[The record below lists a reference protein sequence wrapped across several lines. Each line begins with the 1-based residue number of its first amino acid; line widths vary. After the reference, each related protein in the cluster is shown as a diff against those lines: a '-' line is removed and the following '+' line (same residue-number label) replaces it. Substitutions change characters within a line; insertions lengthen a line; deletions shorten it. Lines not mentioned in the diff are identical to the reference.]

1 MADLEE
7 GQPRKKMSV
16 DQGDEAAAAR
26 LWAVYV
32 SEAEKYDKALVQSWK
47 SDMEGLLIF
56 AALFSA
62 ILATFLMESYKTLN
76 SDSGDLTVQLLAEL
90 IVRLDASANGTSVD
104 PRPPPSF
111 TPAATS
117 IVCNALWFM
126 SLGLSLAC
134 ALIATLVQQWAR
146 EFLHK
151 ADMRSAP
158 VIRAHIFSY
167 LYYGLKR
174 FQMHTVVEVIPLL
187 LHTSLLLF
195 FCGLVSFL
203 IPVNIAMAAIAC
215 AILIAVV
222 AVYSTLTFLPLW
234 YLDCPYR
241 TPLSGAFWRG
251 LQILGDVRHRWHLHA
266 DKTGFLPAPRRNDS
280 MVEAMCRVAVQPSDE
295 RTERDQ
301 RALIWTMKS
310 LSDDMELEPF
320 VEAIPDLLWGP
331 AGRRCAYEDQIRRLT
346 TNPNVLLHHR
356 IGALLS
362 SCSTGTLS
370 LDATKRRRITCYKA
384 LWAIARLSSPWNST
398 RADVAVD
405 YSSIY
410 NRDWKLD
417 ATRTFDSDVDPYI
430 PSALALMQWST
441 FGSVRQQLIDIRD
454 YLEACLEDASSRGI
468 PDLPQIAS
476 TIHAIE
482 AKFTVDA
489 PHKILYRK
497 TTYRSS
503 DVAPDPSTHAT
514 VQIRKIISHIDQL
527 LSVQPYRIL
536 FEYLAQS
543 TQLLS
548 TPYHWDETRAA
559 MALDASIPLSVVQPA
574 LSNWF
579 HPVMSV
585 PLHRLNAAADISE
598 IAWIDTSI
606 SILLSVWKPDAF
618 WERNK
623 IYSHSA
629 LLKFLNERRSDKAL
643 RTVLANGGRCEL
655 FLWSSFPSALADYDP
670 SSPIQNARIK
680 DFMTAMWRLASLG
693 INQVVQ
699 WKDSS
704 RLACLETA
712 MNALSEFGYF
722 SHISISIMAL
732 IRNQILDELS
742 ANPGDMWSTLRH
754 PIFQE
759 TPTQIPDPVPKY
771 EGLHFGTRVTEASLG
786 ILAYFLERCIGDDK
800 PYAATETLARLN
812 TPEIIPRAAIHSTQQ
827 VRFANAIHQQFAL
840 GGSADL
846 WAVIVE
852 LHCWDVYCVSA
863 GVSSISMPRLGRWS
877 VLQYPWLEDST
888 ARNQIQ
894 GSFATYEA
902 ELTSAGET
910 SPLLFRLRQILQG
923 LRAKHPEPSAGETA
937 VMGELEGP
945 AR

>member
-1 MADLEE
+1 MIDLEGGRPE
-7 GQPRKKMSV
+7 ISA

-76 SDSGDLTVQLLAEL
+76 SDSGDLTVQLLSEL
-90 IVRLDASANGTSVD
+90 IARLDASANGTSAD
-104 PRPPPSF
+104 PRTFPSF

-117 IVCNALWFM
+117 ILCNALWFT

-158 VIRAHIFSY
+158 VLRAHIFSY
-167 LYYGLKR
+167 LYYGLQR

-203 IPVNIAMAAIAC
+203 IPVNVGMAAIAC
-215 AILIAVV
+215 ALLLAIV
-222 AVYSTLTFLPLW
+222 AVYSTLTLLPLW

-251 LQILGDVRHRWHLHA
+251 LQILEDVRRRWHVHA
-266 DKTGFLPAPRRNDS
+266 DETGFSSAPRRNDS

-310 LSDDMELEPF
+310 LSDDLELEPF

-331 AGRRCAYEDQIRRLT
+331 AGRRYAYEDQIRQLM

-356 IGALLS
+356 IGALLN
-362 SCSTGTLS
+362 SCSAGTLP
-370 LDATKRRRITCYKA
+370 LDATKRRRVTCYKA
-384 LWAIARLSSPWNST
+384 LWAIARLSSSWIS
-398 RADVAVD
+398 RGADIAVD
-405 YSSIY
+405 FSSIY
-410 NRDWKLD
+410 NRDWKL
-417 ATRTFDSDVDPYI
+417 ATTRLFDSDVDPYI

-441 FGSVRQQLIDIRD
+441 FGSVRQQLIDLRD
-454 YLEACLEDASSRGI
+454 YLEAGLEDASFSGI

-482 AKFTVDA
+482 ARFTVDA

-514 VQIRKIISHIDQL
+514 VQLRKIISHIDQL
-527 LSVQPYRIL
+527 LVVQPYRIL

-548 TPYHWDETRAA
+548 IPYHWDETRAA
-559 MALDASIPLSVVQPA
+559 MVMDTSIPSSVVQPA

-579 HPVMSV
+579 YPVMSV
-585 PLHRLNAAADISE
+585 SLDRMNAASDTSVPG
-598 IAWIDTSI
+598 WIDTSI
-606 SILLSVWKPDAF
+606 SILLSVWKPGAF
-618 WERNK
+618 WQRNK

-629 LLKFLNERRSDKAL
+629 LIKFLNERRSDPAL
-643 RTVLANGGRCEL
+643 RTVLVNGGRCEL

-680 DFMTAMWRLASLG
+680 DFLTAMWRLAALG

-699 WKDSS
+699 RKDSS
-704 RLACLETA
+704 RLASLETA
-712 MNALSEFGYF
+712 LNALLEFGF
-722 SHISISIMAL
+722 FTHMSISVMAL

-742 ANPGDMWSTLRH
+742 ANPGDLWSTLRH

-759 TPTQIPDPVPKY
+759 TSTEIPDPAPKY
-771 EGLHFGTRVTEASLG
+771 EGLYFGTRVNEARIGNLTH
-786 ILAYFLERCIGDDK
+786 FLERCIGDEK
-800 PYAATETLARLN
+800 PYAATETLSKLN
-812 TPEIIPRAAIHSTQQ
+812 TPEIIPRAVIHPTHQ
-827 VRFANAIHQQFAL
+827 VRFANAIHSHLAL
-840 GGSADL
+840 GVGGWADL
-846 WAVIVE
+846 LAAIVE
-852 LHCWDVYCVSA
+852 LHCWDVYCVSS
-863 GVSSISMPRLGRWS
+863 GLSTPTPHLGRWS
-877 VLQYPWLEDST
+877 VLQYPWLEDSI

-894 GSFATYEA
+894 GSFVSHEA
-902 ELTSAGET
+902 ELS
-910 SPLLFRLRQILQG
+910 SD
-923 LRAKHPEPSAGETA
+923 
-937 VMGELEGP
+937 
-945 AR
+945 